1 MPPTIKPFDRRFF
14 TRRLRRLSVVTA
26 VLAVLIPIR
35 FKFDYNLADGVF
47 LVFVLGSYDLTY
59 RRERR
64 RAVQADQSTYL
75 KWRLA
80 GSLGFLLL
88 ASIPPIIAA
97 ILGFPPGSFFPYYTV
112 AAAGFW
118 TGIIAGEW
126 HWRWKNLE
134 KLSGEERSRYWR
146 RYNDALF
153 YTIPF

>member
-1 MPPTIKPFDRRFF
+1 MPPTKPFDLRFF

-26 VLAVLIPIR
+26 ILAVLIPIR
-35 FKFDYNLADGVF
+35 FEFDYNLADGVF
-47 LVFVLGSYDLTY
+47 LAFVLGSYDLTY

-64 RAVQADQSTYL
+64 RAMQADQSTYL

-80 GSLGFLLL
+80 GSFGFLLL
-88 ASIPPIIAA
+88 VSVPPIIAA
-97 ILGFPPGSFFPYYTV
+97 ILGFPPDSFFPYYCV

-126 HWRWKNLE
+126 HWRWKHLE
-134 KLSGEERSRYWR
+134 KLSGEERGRYWS